1 MNLKPSKNCIQL
13 RLIAAGTCLVF
24 FAGCA
29 TTPQTARGPQYAPA
43 ASSLREARSSRVPVE
58 KRAADYLQA
67 AAMTAPLLGSGT
79 QPTPAHET
87 YSTAAAELTVL
98 LRSSDGGR
106 LWNHPLTVSNG
117 SETYHLRFQPA
128 SYSVWSPDE
137 FNSFKLASSMK
148 NEGRV
153 KTLDVFEGVGG
164 ALVGVRLLTPPED
177 FAPKRGISAP
187 VTATLDFHG
196 HDATLVLRRPAKQP
210 TARVEG
216 AVRPLAA
223 NYSAP
228 LLYNRYIPET
238 LTGLMGVF
246 AISHWSGPTGLKFL
260 QPYDP
265 DRIPVVMVHGLM
277 ATDQMWDNPIKELE
291 KDPVIRERYQFWV
304 FGYPTGNPIAYS
316 ALKLREALAE
326 LDKMYPNH
334 RGYVLISHSLGG
346 VLSHLQVVTLKREN
360 WERVV
365 GEPAKE
371 IFKTLPPDGLVHRA
385 LVFNAN
391 PRIKRVVF
399 ICAPHRGS
407 KLAISPMAEL
417 AMRLITLPSNVAGA
431 IKQMGPELAQVRGLQ
446 DRPNVG
452 TGLSPNN
459 PALKTMNTVPIQAPY
474 HSIIGNR
481 GKPGPL
487 AESSD
492 GIVPY
497 WSSHED
503 KALSEVIVPGQ
514 HGLVNYP
521 QNIAEL
527 KGILHLHLKTV
538 SAPKPTVAQAVR

>member
-87 YSTAAAELTVL
+87 YNTAAAELTVL